1 MPAHKVSKRKA
12 EYKQKL
18 IRYLQDHKTILV
30 VTANH
35 VGSNQLQQ
43 IRQELRGRALVLMGK
58 NTLVRMVLREYAD
71 QDPTINAFLPC
82 VRGNCGFVFTN
93 EDIKEIRDVLA
104 SNRVSS
110 IARPGVIA
118 PNDVVV
124 EPGPTGLD
132 PGQTGF
138 FQALSIPTKIFK
150 GQIEMISKTYLINKG
165 DKVGSSECSLLNKL
179 NIKPF
184 EYGLELASIYSDG
197 AVFSPEVIDLT
208 ESDLVA
214 KFFQAVRVTAALGL
228 RIGVPNI
235 ASIPHSF
242 GNAFKKLLALS
253 VQSGFL
259 FEAAKPYKEFLDN
272 PDAYRAAHGVV
283 VAAAAAGGDAK
294 EAEAEAPAQ
303 EEEEEESSE
312 GGAVGGMFS
321 DSDDSDSD

>member
-1 MPAHKVSKRKA
+1 MPPHKVSKRKS
-12 EYKQKL
+12 EYKSKL

-35 VGSNQLQQ
+35 VGSHQLQQ

-58 NTLVRMVLREYAD
+58 NTMVRMVLREYAD
-71 QDPTINAFLPC
+71 QDPTINNFLPC
-82 VRGNCGFVFTN
+82 VRGNCGFIFTN
-93 EDIKEIRDVLA
+93 EDIKEIRDVLSA
-104 SNRVSS
+104 NRVSAM
-110 IARPGVIA
+110 ARPGVIA

-150 GQIEMISKTYLINKG
+150 GQIEMVSKTYLISKG

-208 ESDLVA
+208 EADLVA

-242 GNAFKKLLALS
+242 GNAFKKLLAVS
-253 VQSGFL
+253 VQSDYL
-259 FEAAKPYKEFLDN
+259 FEAAKPYKEFLDD
-272 PDAYRAAHGVV
+272 PEAYRAAHGVV
-283 VAAAAAGGDAK
+283 LAAAPAGDAT
-294 EAEAEAPAQ
+294 ETATEAPA
-303 EEEEEESSE
+303 EEEEESSSE

-321 DSDDSDSD
+321 DSDDSDSE

>member
-1 MPAHKVSKRKA
+1 MVHKVSKRKA
-12 EYKQKL
+12 VYKEKM
-18 IRYLQDHKTILV
+18 IRYLQDHKNILV

-35 VGSNQLQQ
+35 VGSFQLQQ

-58 NTLVRMVLREYAD
+58 NTLVRMVLREYAE
-71 QDPTINAFLPC
+71 QDPTINNFLPC

-93 EDIKEIRDVLA
+93 EDIKEIRDVLT
-104 SNRVSS
+104 SNRVSAM
-110 IARPGVIA
+110 ARPGVIA

-150 GQIEMISKTYLINKG
+150 GQIEMVSKTYLISKG
-165 DKVGSSECSLLNKL
+165 DKVGTSECSLLNKL

-184 EYGLELASIYSDG
+184 EYGLELASIYSGG

-208 ESDLVA
+208 EADLVA

-242 GNAFKKLLALS
+242 GNAFKKLLAVS

-259 FEAAKPYKEFLDN
+259 FEAAKPYKEFLDD

-283 VAAAAAGGDAK
+283 VAAAAGGDDK
-294 EAEAEAPAQ
+294 EAEVAAPV
-303 EEEEEESSE
+303 EEEEEDASSE
-312 GGAVGGMFS
+312 GGALNMFGS
-321 DSDDSDSD
+321 DSDSDE

>member
-1 MPAHKVSKRKA
+1 MPHKVSARKA
-12 EYKQKL
+12 EYKAKL
-18 IRYLQDHKTILV
+18 IRYLQDHKNILV

-35 VGSNQLQQ
+35 VGSHQLQQ

-71 QDPTINAFLPC
+71 QDPTINNFMPC

-104 SNRVSS
+104 ANRVSAM
-110 IARPGVIA
+110 ARPGVIA

-208 ESDLVA
+208 EGDLVA

-242 GNAFKKLLALS
+242 GNAFKKLLAVS

-259 FEAAKPYKEFLDN
+259 FEAAKPYKEFLDD

-283 VAAAAAGGDAK
+283 VAAAATDAK
-294 EAEAEAPAQ
+294 EEEAEAPA
-303 EEEEEESSE
+303 EEEEEDESSE
-312 GGAVGGMFS
+312 GGALNMFIS
-321 DSDDSDSD
+321 DSDSDSD

>member
-1 MPAHKVSKRKA
+1 MPPHKVSKRKA
-12 EYKQKL
+12 DYKLKL

-35 VGSNQLQQ
+35 VGSHQLQQ

-58 NTLVRMVLREYAD
+58 NTMVRMVLREYAE
-71 QDPTINAFLPC
+71 QDPTINTFLPC
-82 VRGNCGFVFTN
+82 VRGNCGFIFTN

-104 SNRVSS
+104 ANRVSAM
-110 IARPGVIA
+110 ARPGVVA

-150 GQIEMISKTYLINKG
+150 GQIEMVSKTYLITKG

-208 ESDLVA
+208 EADLVA

-242 GNAFKKLLALS
+242 GNAFKKLLAVS
-253 VQSGFL
+253 VQSDYL
-259 FEAAKPYKEFLDN
+259 FEAAKPYKEYLDD
-272 PDAYRAAHGVV
+272 PEAYRAAHGVV
-283 VAAAAAGGDAK
+283 VAAAPGGDAK
-294 EAEAEAPAQ
+294 EAEAEAPAD
-303 EEEEEESSE
+303 EEEESSSE

-321 DSDDSDSD
+321 DSDDSSE